1 MAQNK
6 IALSKILHYA
16 HHRTLEEIETMDKD
30 KIDKIVDEDFDLLDV
45 GINGIY
51 WIQSYIILINREFF
65 SM

>member
-1 MAQNK
+1 MTQNK

-51 WIQSYIILINREFF
+51 
-65 SM
+65 